1 MWKHCNYNG
10 MDQHSRY
17 LNVSL
22 YMDTSCFTRRSAEV
36 CRGRFGR
43 YLKERLKIQRIPY
56 DLSIADMIVERM
68 LIPDLFV
75 WLPSEY
81 FTSWSNFPSTGHCET
96 PEDLIP
102 ASYHSVSII
111 NQGDWSLESLLHPY
125 DKKDLKKDFVDRF
138 SEEAPRILKEKK
150 HPNGFYFRPY
160 EAYFSY
166 WKGYILVEALSGYED
181 IEKFLSWEA
190 GQSVLIS
197 RFIDVSQKWEE
208 NYKDTF
214 TRLSFYRTAKTTLAL
229 WENPHPAKTYKEV
242 SEFIQKATKFSPELL
257 EQDIEKLLI
266 LFKDWMK
273 QLKEG
278 RRYYPQAIELLRQDI
293 YFLLEWLCN
302 LTGTSEEVYFEKWS
316 YRVTWD
322 MQPWVQLKE
331 VISYEEFELK
341 RRFITYIPGSYAK
354 ILEEAGYLTDIE
366 KIYARLSEYESFW
379 PWIRAFSDL
388 HDQLEH
394 TSTTKPIVFRQ
405 PRVLDHLLVFA
416 IRTEILIR
424 EFFRKATHSE
434 KKDLRKVFSCFSE
447 MLSENSEHRKILC
460 EIYGRWNKTKLIE
473 KPDDIFEK
481 INCIS
486 QPKKWS
492 KFQHHI
498 LLSVL
503 RFVTARNYFAHHSFK
518 DITLNSPIV
527 ELTAQIFESCLESVI
542 YMDSIMQEILLRP
555 DSGDNQAS

>member
-1 MWKHCNYNG
+1 MWMYCNYNG

-22 YMDTSCFTRRSAEV
+22 YMDTPCFTRSSAEV

-43 YLKERLKIQRIPY
+43 HLKERLKIQRIPY
-56 DLSIADMIVERM
+56 DLSVADMIVERM
-68 LIPDLFV
+68 LVPDLFV
-75 WLPSEY
+75 RLPSEY
-81 FTSWSNFPSTGHCET
+81 FTSWNNFPSTGNCEI
-96 PEDLIP
+96 PESLIP
-102 ASYHSVSII
+102 ASYHGVTVI
-111 NQGDWSLESLLHPY
+111 NRGDWSLESLLHPY
-125 DKKDLKKDFVDRF
+125 DKKDLKEGFVDRF
-138 SEEAPRILKEKK
+138 SEEVPQILKEEE
-150 HPNGFYFRPY
+150 HPNGTSFKPY
-160 EAYFSY
+160 EAYFGY
-166 WKGYILVEALSGYED
+166 WKSYIFVEALDGYED

-197 RFIDVSQKWEE
+197 RFIDVSQKWKE

-229 WENPHPAKTYKEV
+229 WENLRPTKTYKEV
-242 SEFIQKATKFSPELL
+242 SEFIQKVTKCSPELL

-266 LFKDWMK
+266 LFRDWMK
-273 QLKEG
+273 RLKEG
-278 RRYYPQAIELLRQDI
+278 KRYYPQAIELLRQDI

-322 MQPWVQLKE
+322 MQSWVQLKE

-341 RRFITYIPGSYAK
+341 RRFIKYIPGSYAK
-354 ILEEAGYLTDIE
+354 TLEEAGYLTDIE
-366 KIYARLSEYESFW
+366 KVYARLSGYESFW

-388 HDQLEH
+388 HDQLKH

-424 EFFRKATHSE
+424 EFFRKATHYE
-434 KKDLRKVFSCFSE
+434 KNDLRKVFSCFSE

-460 EIYGRWNKTKLIE
+460 EVYRRWNKTKLIE

-486 QPKKWS
+486 RPKKWS

-498 LLSVL
+498 LLSIL

-527 ELTAQIFESCLESVI
+527 ELTEQIFESCLESVI
-542 YMDSIMQEILLRP
+542 YMDSIVQEILLRP
-555 DSGDNQAS
+555 DAGDNQAG